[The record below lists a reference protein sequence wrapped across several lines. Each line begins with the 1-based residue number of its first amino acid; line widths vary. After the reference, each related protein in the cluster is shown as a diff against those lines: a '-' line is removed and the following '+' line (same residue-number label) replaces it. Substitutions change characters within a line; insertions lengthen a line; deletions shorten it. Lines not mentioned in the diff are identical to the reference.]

1 MGIARDGHIIVGP
14 YNSDGEVWGCDDVD
28 ICNGVFLNDESYAY
42 ALTTKF
48 PYSVGCWG
56 GRAWHVTQPVSA
68 SCSSYACQTGAFQG
82 LAVGGALMVAALA
95 AITA

>member
-14 YNSDGEVWGCDDVD
+14 YNSSGELWGCDDVD
-28 ICNGVFLNDESYAY
+28 VCNGVFLSDESYGY